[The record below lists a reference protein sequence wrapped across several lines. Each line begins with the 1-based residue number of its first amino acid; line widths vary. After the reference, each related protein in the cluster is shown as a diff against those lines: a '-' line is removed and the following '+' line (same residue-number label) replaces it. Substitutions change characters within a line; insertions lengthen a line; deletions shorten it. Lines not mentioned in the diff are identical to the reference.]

1 MEIKQ
6 KFLKLKEKVTHIKW
20 KELVATKAFITVGC
34 LVLVC
39 VAVLVSSLVNE
50 NMDITAGNESGENR
64 VLGNTI
70 LVDASANESDQSQE
84 NNQSSTESGDQSA
97 DSNVNQ
103 ELNGEDFFAMAIL
116 NRTQVRDSALE
127 VLRQIA
133 ENPDAMPD
141 AKEEALSSIAAIAE
155 DMSIEA
161 NIETLIEAKGISQC
175 VAVISGNN
183 CSVIVNK
190 SDLTPTVLTQITDI
204 VYDQAGIPVANV
216 TVVEA
221 E

>member
-50 NMDITAGNESGENR
+50 NMDITAGNESGDNR

>member
-84 NNQSSTESGDQSA
+84 NNQSSTESGGQNA